1 MTTAQSPS
9 LPPERVQPVACAPS
23 ASSSKSSEKTIVPE
37 PASLVLVS
45 LPPVPELLDVAPP
58 VAEPL
63 DDEALVIPAPV
74 PATLV
79 GFVVGAIISYTL
91 NRRHTF
97 ATDRSH
103 SEATWRFAV
112 VASSVF
118 CLTYLLMNFFVNSL
132 GAPYLPAQVV
142 TTGMLMFVSFFS
154 HRLWTFARAAQP

>member
-1 MTTAQSPS
+1 MRLHLQFSRYVVVGAAATLSHYS
-9 LPPERVQPVACAPS
+9 
-23 ASSSKSSEKTIVPE
+23 
-37 PASLVLVS
+37 VLVG
-45 LPPVPELLDVAPP
+45 LVELGKWP
-58 VAEPL
+58 
-63 DDEALVIPAPV
+63 PV

-79 GFVVGAIISYTL
+79 GFVVGGIISYKL

-103 SEATWRFAV
+103 REATWRFAV
-112 VASSVF
+112 VVSSVF

-132 GAPYLPAQVV
+132 GAPYLPAQMV